1 MGETRVVD
9 EAPHSH
15 SRIQFKGDSPIS
27 LLSEAYGLSNEDR
40 VIS

>member
-9 EAPHSH
+9 EGPHCH

-27 LLSEAYGLSNEDR
+27 LLYFQKLMDLVMRTE
-40 VIS
+40 